1 MCSVEMISR
10 VSTSTK
16 VEKLRPYTQCWK
28 HHQTLVPSKPYAP
41 LHAKENIQ
49 KQLSKFCWV
58 SRWMCVRFGSFFRHL
73 WNISSNDYLKWF
85 STGKPKGQENYSPKQ
100 FWGVASVLLEKHK
113 KNSKHVIKHQVANIF
128 CEKYNYSK
136 LLITE
141 TKINMWN
148 KIYARSTK
156 NVFTLDANCWH
167 KFKVKNC
174 SS

>member
-1 MCSVEMISR
+1 MVIAIKFAYLLCLSVQYHQFICNMKCSIDTISC

-28 HHQTLVPSKPYAP
+28 HLQTLVPCKPYAL

-85 STGKPKGQENYSPKQ
+85 STGKPKGQEKIHPQAISRCGMC
-100 FWGVASVLLEKHK
+100 FT
-113 KNSKHVIKHQVANIF
+113 KNIK
-128 CEKYNYSK
+128 
-136 LLITE
+136 IT
-141 TKINMWN
+141 NMW
-148 KIYARSTK
+148 
-156 NVFTLDANCWH
+156 
-167 KFKVKNC
+167 
-174 SS
+174 